1 MDPSTIRTIRSIRTI
16 RTTAAIVAGKATR
29 AALQVLGR
37 GATALPGLVALAVD
51 PDTVARI
58 SDALLHG
65 VVAVTGTNG
74 KTTTTRMLSDVVHA
88 AGWAPVHNRS
98 GSNLDRGLAAA
109 ILADATW
116 GGEPRG
122 DVGIYELDEASVPR
136 ILARLHPRIL
146 VVTNLFRDQLDR
158 YFEIDA
164 LARRLAAAIA
174 LLPDTTTLV
183 LNADD
188 PIVAY
193 LANAHRGAVLYFGV
207 DDPLIGGIGG
217 FGAIGGTAAQ
227 AAQGIS
233 DATRCPRCHGPLA
246 YARVVL
252 AHVGDWSCAQCG
264 LARPARDLAAARVIL
279 GPAATE
285 LRIAGTVGS
294 VLDPIVVPVPG
305 AYNAY
310 NALAALAAA
319 RALDIA
325 LPTATRALAGY
336 RPAFGRLEAIAAE
349 GRSLRLVLVKNP
361 AGFNAA
367 IGALLE
373 TDRRP
378 RILAA
383 LNDRDADSRDVSWI
397 WDADFESLAPAITHA
412 VVTGLRA
419 RDMALRLK
427 YAGVPAD
434 RIVVVDGW
442 AAAIRRAID
451 EAPAGEEIVVLT
463 TYTAMLAIRDALA
476 RLGYVKQFWE
486 D

>member
-1 MDPSTIRTIRSIRTI
+1 MDRRNI

-29 AALQVLGR
+29 AALQVIGR
-37 GATALPGLVALAVD
+37 GATALPGLVALAIG
-51 PDTVARI
+51 PDIVARV
-58 SDALLHG
+58 SDALPHG
-65 VVAVTGTNG
+65 AVGVTGTNG
-74 KTTTTRMLSDVVHA
+74 KTTTTRMLSDIVRA

-116 GGEPRG
+116 HGEPRG
-122 DVGIYELDEASVPR
+122 NVGIYELDEASVPR
-136 ILARLHPRIL
+136 ILARLHPRVL

-193 LANAHRGAVLYFGV
+193 LGNAHRGVVLYFGV
-207 DDPLIGGIGG
+207 DDPQ
-217 FGAIGGTAAQ
+217 IGGTGGT

-246 YARVVL
+246 YTRVVL

-264 LARPARDLAAARVIL
+264 LARPARDLAAAAVIL

-285 LRIAGTVGS
+285 LRIAGAIGS
-294 VLDPIVVPVPG
+294 VLDPIVIPVPG

-319 RALDIA
+319 RALDIT
-325 LPTATRALAGY
+325 LPTATRALAAY
-336 RPAFGRLEAIAAE
+336 RPAFGRLEVIAAE

-373 TDRRP
+373 TGRHP

-397 WDADFESLAPAITHA
+397 WDADFEALAPAIVHA

-442 AAAIRRAID
+442 AAAIRRAVD
-451 EAPAGEEIVVLT
+451 EAPIGEEIVVLT

>member
-1 MDPSTIRTIRSIRTI
+1 MERPPL
-16 RTTAAIVAGKATR
+16 RTTAAIVAGKAAR
-29 AALQVLGR
+29 SALQLLGR

-51 PDTVARI
+51 PDTVARL
-58 SDALLHG
+58 SRALPHG
-65 VVAVTGTNG
+65 TVGVTGTNG
-74 KTTTTRMLSDVVHA
+74 KTTTTRMLSDIVRA

-109 ILADATW
+109 LLADATW
-116 GGEPRG
+116 SGESRG

-164 LARRLAAAIA
+164 LARRLAAAIGP
-174 LLPDTTTLV
+174 LPENTTLV

-193 LANAHRGAVLYFGV
+193 LGNAHRGPVLYFGV
-207 DDPLIGGIGG
+207 DDPQV
-217 FGAIGGTAAQ
+217 GAVGDAARLGS
-227 AAQGIS
+227 QGIS
-233 DATRCPRCHGPLA
+233 DASRCPRCHGPLA
-246 YARVVL
+246 YTRVVL
-252 AHVGDWSCAQCG
+252 AHVGDWSCAPCG
-264 LARPARDLAAARVIL
+264 LARPPRDLAAARLIL
-279 GPAATE
+279 GPSATE
-285 LRIAGTVGS
+285 LRIAGTVGA
-294 VLDPIVVPVPG
+294 VLDPIVIPVPG

-336 RPAFGRLEAIAAE
+336 KPAFGRLEAIAAE

-373 TDRRP
+373 TGRHP

-397 WDADFESLAPAITHA
+397 WDADFEALAPSITHA

-427 YAGVPAD
+427 YAGLPSELVM
-434 RIVVVDGW
+434 VVDGW
-442 AAAIRRAID
+442 AAAIRAAIAD
-451 EAPAGEEIVVLT
+451 APVGEEIVVLT
-463 TYTAMLAIRDALA
+463 TYTAMLALRDALA